1 MYQVSVGDL
10 AVSDSFLLEFVMHFN
25 RIIQNTTDIIIFRDS
40 PGDKEKRKKTF
51 MLPFDCL

>member
-40 PGDKEKRKKTF
+40 PGDKEKR
-51 MLPFDCL
+51 